1 LIATNLSGV
10 RYNIERIFAKVGLKE
25 VEISKDDVK
34 SKLEEGWEVGVEFS
48 INGKFCEF
56 YVGKDWLEFLPWGG
70 VELKEYWEKNK
81 DKILKEVLDFELT

>member
-1 LIATNLSGV
+1 MTTEVKV
-10 RYNIERIFAKVGLKE
+10 RIERIFAKMGLKE

-34 SKLEEGWEVGVEFS
+34 SKLEEGWEVGVELS
-48 INGKFCEF
+48 INGKFCGL
-56 YVGKDWLEFLPWGG
+56 YIGRGWLEFVPRGG